1 MFSAYCSTITEQVFG
16 FHLFFFFFLEFRVF
30 YWMKQQE

>member
-16 FHLFFFFFLEFRVF
+16 FHLFFFALEFRVF